1 MNFISWQVI
10 WKRIKAIR
18 FFMKDKTVPLR
29 KKLLILLGIV
39 YLVSPIDLIPAPVL
53 IFGLVD
59 DLVLWIFILNYL
71 AKELDRYWL
80 GEKEVDPNKKYRG
93 KNIIY
98 GVEFEVADEE
108 KQGQEARTEDTRE
121 ES

>member
-59 DLVLWIFILNYL
+59 DFHPELSGKGVRPLL
-71 AKELDRYWL
+71 A
-80 GEKEVDPNKKYRG
+80 G
-93 KNIIY
+93 
-98 GVEFEVADEE
+98 
-108 KQGQEARTEDTRE
+108 RE
-121 ES
+121 RSGSQ

>member
-93 KNIIY
+93 KNIID

-108 KQGQEARTEDTRE
+108 KQG
-121 ES
+121 